1 MAENAPKCYDIVF
14 LGGGPAGYQGAIRA
28 AQLGGK
34 VAVVEQEYLGGVCLN
49 RGCIPTKA
57 LRASVEVLRLAR
69 KSRSF
74 GINVENVSPNIPAMI
89 ARKNRVVELLRGG
102 IEYLLD
108 HNKIDLYQGAGR
120 LLEPGVL
127 EVNGEDELTK
137 VYARKVVLATG
148 SRTSRPGFLAGDL
161 PAVLTTDDILEIST
175 APASLLVLGGG
186 AVGVEMAVIMAEL
199 GSKVTLLEREDRIL
213 PREDAE
219 AIVYLQSLLKH
230 RKVKVLTGVQVE
242 RVEQVHGAQNVTITL
257 AGGDTL
263 SAEKLLQAAGRRV
276 NAENIGLKN
285 IGLPVDGK
293 PLQVDEHMLTGV
305 PGVYAAGDLAGKTW
319 LAHGAFAEGIT
330 AAEHALGRPAAMD
343 YRVVPRCV
351 FSNPEFA
358 AVGLSEEEAKAQFN
372 VKSVTFP
379 FKSLGMAQ
387 ALSDWEGMVK
397 LVIDSK
403 TEQLLGGHIVGLHAG
418 DLIAEIALAMQNKIG
433 VKGIMKTIHA
443 HPTLSEAILE
453 TAQGALGLAI
463 HMDPVDKS

>member
-1 MAENAPKCYDIVF
+1 MAENAPKCYDVVF

-28 AQLGGK
+28 SQLGGR

-69 KSRSF
+69 KSKSF
-74 GINVENVSPNIPAMI
+74 GINVENVIPNVPAMI

-102 IEYLLD
+102 IEYLFEQ
-108 HNKIDLYQGAGR
+108 NRVDLYQGIGR

-127 EVNGEDELTK
+127 EVNEEDGLTK
-137 VYARKVVLATG
+137 VYACKVVLATG
-148 SRTSRPGFLAGDL
+148 SRTSRPGFLTGEQ
-161 PAVLTTDDILEIST
+161 PGVLTTDDILEMT
-175 APASLLVLGGG
+175 AAPASLLVLGGG
-186 AVGVEMAVIMAEL
+186 AVGVEMAVIMVEL

-219 AIVYLQSLLKH
+219 AAAYLQSLLKR
-230 RKVKVLTGVQVE
+230 RKVKVLTGA
-242 RVEQVHGAQNVTITL
+242 RVEQVQGDQNVTVTL

-263 SAEKLLQAAGRRV
+263 SAEKLLLAAGRKV
-276 NAENIGLKN
+276 NAENIGLEN
-285 IGLPVDGK
+285 IGMPVDGK

-305 PGVYAAGDLAGKTW
+305 PGIYAAGDLAGKTW

-351 FSNPEFA
+351 FSTPEFA
-358 AVGLSEEEAKAQFN
+358 AVGMSEEEAKAQYN

-379 FKSLGMAQ
+379 FRSLGMAQ
-387 ALSDWEGMVK
+387 AMGDWEGMVK
-397 LVIDSK
+397 LVVDSK
-403 TEQLLGGHIVGLHAG
+403 TEQLLGGHIVGPHAG
-418 DLIAEIALAMQNKIG
+418 DLIAEVALAMQNKIG
-433 VKGIMKTIHA
+433 IRGIVETIHT
-443 HPTLSEAILE
+443 HPTLSEAVLE
-453 TAQGALGLAI
+453 TAQGVLGLAI
-463 HMDPVDKS
+463 HMDPVDRS